1 MSLGSCGRGL
11 LACAGVLLALG
22 FVMPSRLNAQGA
34 ASASVLG
41 TVSDSTGAVIPKA
54 AIQVKN
60 IDTGQVQQSSSD
72 SQGRYT
78 TVNLAIGNYEVQASA
93 PGFQTVLRRGITL
106 TVGAQSVVDF
116 SLAVGQ
122 SQQAV
127 TVESQVSQVDTL
139 SSSVGAYVE
148 QTQINNLP
156 LNGRNFTDLVSL
168 APGVTSGSQIG
179 NGGRNLLYGVE
190 SNFSVSGARS
200 EGQAYLLDSTDI
212 QGFWAHGS
220 GSGVMGTTLGI
231 EAIAEFSLL
240 TNTYSAQFGG
250 NGAVVNA
257 VSRSGSNTFHGS
269 AYEFL
274 RNSALD
280 AANFFENAN
289 NTPKAPFRQNQFG
302 GSLGG
307 PVKKDKLFFFVNDE
321 ELRNSLGQTVIAFVP
336 DANAHK
342 GLVPCSL
349 AGPSFPCDQATNL
362 ANVGVNSKIAPIL
375 ALYPLPTAPSGPGA
389 GTIPEVDTQTG
400 TENYLLARVD
410 YNLSS
415 KDSLFVRYVRDRGD
429 TTLPFL
435 GSPLPPRWP
444 ETGSTRN
451 QFTTIE
457 YRRVISPTLVNQL
470 RFSFTRTRET
480 DVQAKPDQASALNFF
495 PERGQNG
502 GVNITGLSSI
512 GTSIFAPLLEVQN
525 KFPVADDVIW
535 THGAHNLRFGGFFS
549 RVQSNFQQQGW
560 WGGFYTFPGLTAF
573 LQASPN
579 LFQGPEPGLTDS
591 YRDFREIEVDG
602 YVHDE
607 WKVRRNLTLNV
618 GLRYEFVSNPTTNVH
633 TLNTLINP
641 PFGTFQKVPNVF
653 ASNPAKRNLDPRIGI
668 AYDPFGDHKT
678 AIRAGFGIFYNPIRA
693 RSYASGYYF
702 NPPYALAFV
711 PLPQYPNPFP
721 GALPPPAQLVG
732 VDYNTTV
739 TPHLYQ
745 WNFNI
750 QRQLFESTTLT
761 VGYVGS
767 RGLHLYGARDINPVQ
782 PTVVNG
788 VQVFGVPRG
797 ATPGIVSN
805 PRLNP
810 AGAALSSE
818 APVADSN
825 YHSLQVG
832 VNRRFSHGLQ
842 SQLSYTWSKCLDNAS
857 GTYGLEGGIPWSN
870 PTNGSFDH
878 GRCLFDR
885 PQVFRLS
892 GVYELPF
899 KQNILTKGWQMSGGL
914 QVQSGS
920 PWNVTVGFD
929 QAGTVVAGSERPN
942 LVLPA
947 DTIMTGNI
955 NQWANPAGFTL
966 PAPGTLGNLQRDFL
980 SGPGTVNVDYSVIKE
995 TQIKEQ
1001 LRLQFRAEFFNLFN
1015 HANFALPNAAAFV
1028 QTPNG
1033 GGVTNP
1039 TFGKISATTT
1049 SSRQIQFALK
1059 LLF

>member
-1 MSLGSCGRGL
+1 MS
-11 LACAGVLLALG
+11 
-22 FVMPSRLNAQGA
+22 SRLNAQGT
-34 ASASVLG
+34 SASVLG
-41 TVSDSTGAVIPKA
+41 TVMDSTGAVIPKA
-54 AIQVKN
+54 SVQVKN
-60 IDTGQVQQSSSD
+60 TETGQVQQAPSD
-72 SQGRYT
+72 ALGRYT
-78 TVNLAIGNYEVQASA
+78 ILNLPIGNYEVQASA
-93 PGFQTVLRRGITL
+93 PGFQTVVRRGITL

-116 SLAVGQ
+116 SLTVGQ
-122 SQQAV
+122 SEQAV

-139 SSSVGAYVE
+139 SSSVASYVE
-148 QTQINNLP
+148 QKQINDLP
-156 LNGRNFTDLVSL
+156 LNGRNFTDLVAL
-168 APGVTSGSQIG
+168 APGVAAGSQVG

-200 EGQAYLLDSTDI
+200 EGQAYLLDNTDI

-250 NGAVVNA
+250 SGAVVNA
-257 VSRSGSNTFHGS
+257 VSRSGTNSLHGS

-280 AANFFENAN
+280 ARNFFDGSSK
-289 NTPKAPFRQNQFG
+289 PPFRQNQFG

-307 PVKKDKLFFFVNDE
+307 PIKKDKLFFFVNDE
-321 ELRNSLGQTVIAFVP
+321 ELRNSLGQTVIALVP
-336 DANAHK
+336 DANAHN
-342 GLVPCSL
+342 GIVN
-349 AGPSFPCDQATNL
+349 GV
-362 ANVGVNSKIAPIL
+362 NVGVNSKVAPIL
-375 ALYPLPTAPSGPGA
+375 ALYPLPTTPVAPGVGSIA
-389 GTIPEVDTQTG
+389 EVDTQTG
-400 TENYLLARVD
+400 TENYLLARAD

-444 ETGSTRN
+444 EVGSTRN
-451 QFTTIE
+451 QFTTLE
-457 YRRVISPTLVNQL
+457 YRRVISPALVNL
-470 RFSFTRTRET
+470 VRFSFTRTRET
-480 DVQAKPDQASALNFF
+480 DVQANPDQTPALNFF

-525 KFPVADDVIW
+525 KFPLADDVIW

-573 LQASPN
+573 LQGSPN

-602 YVHDE
+602 YIQDE
-607 WKVRRNLTLNV
+607 WKALRNLTVNV
-618 GLRYEFVSNPTTNVH
+618 GLRYEFVTNPTTNVH
-633 TLNTLINP
+633 PLNTLINP
-641 PFGTFQKVPNVF
+641 PFGTFERVPNVF
-653 ASNPAKRNLDPRIGI
+653 ASNPSVRNFDPRLGI

-711 PLPQYPNPFP
+711 PLPQFPNPFP

-732 VDYNTTV
+732 VDYNTDV

-767 RGLHLYGARDINPVQ
+767 RGLHLYGARDINPVL
-782 PTVVNG
+782 PTLVNG

-810 AGAALSSE
+810 AAAALSSE

-832 VNRRFSHGLQ
+832 LNRRFSHGLQ
-842 SQLSYTWSKCLDNAS
+842 SQLSYTWSKCLDDAS

-870 PTNGSFDH
+870 PLNGSFDH

-892 GVYELPF
+892 GVYALPF
-899 KQNILTKGWQMSGGL
+899 NQNILTKGWQMSGGL

-942 LVLPA
+942 LVMPA
-947 DTIMTGNI
+947 DQIMTGNI
-955 NQWANPAGFTL
+955 NQWANPAGFGL

-980 SGPGTVNVDYSVIKE
+980 AGPGTVNMDYAVMKE
-995 TQIKEQ
+995 TPIKEQ
-1001 LRLQFRAEFFNLFN
+1001 VRLQFRAEFFNLFN
-1015 HANFALPNAAAFV
+1015 HANFALPNASAFV
-1028 QTPNG
+1028 QTANG
-1033 GGVTNP
+1033 GGAPNP
-1039 TFGKISATTT
+1039 TFGKITATTT
-1049 SSRQIQFALK
+1049 ASRQIQFALK
-1059 LLF
+1059 ILF

>member
-1 MSLGSCGRGL
+1 MTLEFCGRSRCAYVAGL
-11 LACAGVLLALG
+11 VLAFG
-22 FVMPSRLNAQGA
+22 FITSGRLHAQGA
-34 ASASVLG
+34 TGAISG
-41 TVSDSTGAVIPKA
+41 TVTDPSGAAIPKA
-54 AIQVKN
+54 SVQVKN
-60 IDTGQVQQSSSD
+60 VGTGQVQQTPAD
-72 SQGRYT
+72 AQGRYSI
-78 TVNLAIGNYEVQASA
+78 VELPIGNYEAQASA
-93 PGFQTVLRRGITL
+93 PGFQTIVHTGITL

-116 SLAVGQ
+116 ALMVGQ
-122 SQQAV
+122 TQQAV

-139 SSSVGAYVE
+139 SSAVGAYVE
-148 QTQINNLP
+148 QSQINNLP

-168 APGVTSGSQIG
+168 APGVSSGSQIG
-179 NGGRNLLYGVE
+179 NGGRNLLYGVQN
-190 SNFSVSGARS
+190 NFAVSGARS
-200 EGQAYLLDSTDI
+200 EGQAYLLDNTDI

-257 VSRSGSNTFHGS
+257 VSRSGTNAFHGS
-269 AYEFL
+269 AYEFA

-289 NTPKAPFRQNQFG
+289 SAPKAPFSQNQFG

-307 PVKKDKLFFFVNDE
+307 PIKKDKLFFFVNNE
-321 ELRNSLGQTVIAFVP
+321 ELRNSLGQTVIALVP
-336 DANAHK
+336 DANAHN
-342 GLVPCSL
+342 GIVN
-349 AGPSFPCDQATNL
+349 GV
-362 ANVGVNSKIAPIL
+362 NVGVNPKIAPIL
-375 ALYPLPTAPSGPGA
+375 ALYPLPTTTLTGGVGSIAQA
-389 GTIPEVDTQTG
+389 DTQTG

-415 KDSLFVRYVRDRGD
+415 KDSLFVRYVQDRGD

-444 ETGSTRN
+444 EIGSTRN
-451 QFTTIE
+451 RFATVE
-457 YRRVISPTLVNQL
+457 WRRVISPTLVNLL
-470 RFSFTRTRET
+470 RFSYTRTKET
-480 DVQAKPDQASALNFF
+480 DTQAKPDQAAALNFF

-502 GVNITGLSSI
+502 GVNITGLASI

-560 WGGFYTFPGLTAF
+560 WGGFYSFGSLTSF
-573 LQASPN
+573 LQGTPF

-602 YVHDE
+602 YIQDE
-607 WKVRRNLTLNV
+607 WKARRNLTLNL
-618 GLRYEFVSNPTTNVH
+618 GIRYEFVTNPTTNVH

-641 PFGTFQKVPNVF
+641 PFGTFQKVPHVF
-653 ASNPAKRNLDPRIGI
+653 ASNPSVRNFDPRIGI

-711 PLPQYPNPFP
+711 PNPQFPNPFP

-732 VDYNTTV
+732 VDYNTDV
-739 TPHLYQ
+739 TPHMYQ

-750 QRQLFESTTLT
+750 QRQLIESTTLT

-767 RGLHLYGARDINPVQ
+767 RGLHLYGARDINPVL
-782 PTVVNG
+782 PTTVNG
-788 VQVFGVPRG
+788 VQIFGVPRG
-797 ATPGIVSN
+797 AAAGMISN

-810 AGAALSSE
+810 AGAALNSE
-818 APVADSN
+818 APVADSSYN
-825 YHSLQVG
+825 SLQVG
-832 VNRRFSHGLQ
+832 VNRRFAHGLQ
-842 SQLSYTWSKCLDNAS
+842 SQLSYTWSKCMDNAS

-870 PTNGSFDH
+870 PLNGSFDR

-885 PQVFRLS
+885 PHVFRLS
-892 GVYELPF
+892 GLYAFPF
-899 KQNILTKGWQMSGGL
+899 NKNIFVKGWQMSGGL
-914 QVQSGS
+914 GVQSGS
-920 PWNVTVGFD
+920 PWNVIIGFD
-929 QAGTVVAGSERPN
+929 QSGNTIANQRPN
-942 LVLPA
+942 LALPA
-947 DTIMTGNI
+947 DTIMTGDI
-955 NQWANPAGFTL
+955 NHWANPAGFTL

-980 SGPGTVNVDYSVIKE
+980 AGPGVVNLDYAVMKE
-995 TQIKEQ
+995 TTIKEQ
-1001 LRLQFRAEFFNLFN
+1001 VRLQLRAEFFNLLN
-1015 HANFALPNAAAFV
+1015 HANFALPLASAFA

-1033 GGVTNP
+1033 GGTPNP
-1039 TFGKISATTT
+1039 TFGKITATTT
-1049 SSRQIQFALK
+1049 SSRQIQFAVK